1 MAHKRQGI
9 GIVEGWQG
17 LGEEDFLRGLVERV
31 VQQVLDAEM
40 TSFLGAGSYERSAE
54 RRGWR
59 NGFKPRV
66 LKTRV
71 GKLEL
76 LVPKDREGQFQTELF
91 ERYQRS
97 EKALVLSMLEMYIA
111 GVSTRKVSAITE
123 ALCGLEVSRSQVSAL
138 AEKLDLELGAWR
150 NRPLEKAYSYLV
162 IDARYERVRRAGA
175 VVSQG
180 VLVVVGISQ
189 EGYREVLGAWMADSE
204 TETSWGQV
212 FAELKQRGLHG
223 VRYVVSDDHQ
233 GLVRAVRRHFQGA
246 AWQRCQVHFLRN
258 ALSLCAAREKP
269 LVVGLLKNITEAET
283 RQAAQEAIGEV
294 VVELEKRAPKVA
306 QLLEEH
312 GEEILAV
319 YTLPA
324 AHRKKMRTTNLLER
338 QNQELKRRTRVVR
351 VFPHEQSCLR
361 LVTALLMETN
371 QEWMEQLYLDMGEG
385 TPAVSNLPH
394 PLRRRDNGQG

>member
-1 MAHKRQGI
+1 MARKRQGI

-40 TSFLGAGSYERSAE
+40 TSFLGAGAYERNAE

-97 EKALVLSMLEMYIA
+97 EKALVLSMLEMYIS

-123 ALCGLEVSRSQVSAL
+123 TLCGLEVSRSQVSAL
-138 AEKLDLELGAWR
+138 AEKLDLELSAWR
-150 NRPLEKAYSYLV
+150 SRGLEKAYPYLV

-212 FAELKQRGLHG
+212 FAELKQRGLRG

-246 AWQRCQVHFLRN
+246 MWQRCQVHFLRN
-258 ALSLCAAREKP
+258 ALSLCAARDKA
-269 LVVGLLKNITEAET
+269 LVVGLLKNVTEAET
-283 RQAAQEAIGEV
+283 REAALAAIGQV
-294 VVELEKRAPKVA
+294 AAELEKRAPKVA
-306 QLLEEH
+306 RLLEEH

-319 YTLPA
+319 YALPA
-324 AHRKKMRTTNLLER
+324 SHRKKMRTTNLLER

-371 QEWMEQLYLDMGEG
+371 QEWMEQLYLDIGEG
-385 TPAVSNLPH
+385 RTAVS
-394 PLRRRDNGQG
+394 QQAMASAAA

>member
-1 MAHKRQGI
+1 MARKRQGI

-40 TSFLGAGSYERSAE
+40 TSFLGAGAYERNAE

-123 ALCGLEVSRSQVSAL
+123 TLCGLEVSRSQVSAL
-138 AEKLDLELGAWR
+138 AEKLDLELSAWR
-150 NRPLEKAYSYLV
+150 NRPLEKAYPYLV

-180 VLVVVGISQ
+180 VLVVVGISA
-189 EGYREVLGAWMADSE
+189 EGYREVLGVWMADSE

-212 FAELKQRGLHG
+212 LAELKQRGLGG

-233 GLVRAVRRHFQGA
+233 GLVRAVGRHFQGA
-246 AWQRCQVHFLRN
+246 MWQRCQVHFLRN
-258 ALSLCAAREKP
+258 ALSLCAARDKP
-269 LVVGLLKNITEAET
+269 LVAGLLKNITEAET
-283 RQAAQEAIGEV
+283 REAAQEAIHQV
-294 VVELEKRAPKVA
+294 VVELEKRARKVVR
-306 QLLEEH
+306 LLEEH

-319 YTLPA
+319 YALPR

-371 QEWMEQLYLDMGEG
+371 QEWMEQLYLDMQES
-385 TPAVSNLPH
+385 TPAVSQEALAPAAA
-394 PLRRRDNGQG
+394 